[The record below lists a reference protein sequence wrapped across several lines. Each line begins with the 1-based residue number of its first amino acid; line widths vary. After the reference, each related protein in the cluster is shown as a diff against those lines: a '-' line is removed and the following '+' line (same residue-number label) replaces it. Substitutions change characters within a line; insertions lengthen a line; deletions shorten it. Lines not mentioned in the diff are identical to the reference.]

1 MAGMSEG
8 QQDYE
13 RLGAKRL
20 RLVDCT
26 APGELFSEYE
36 ASVGTGQV
44 HVWFE
49 RPEQGWSGAAA

>member
-1 MAGMSEG
+1 MMSAA
-8 QQDYE
+8 
-13 RLGAKRL
+13 LGGRA
-20 RLVDCT
+20 CT

-49 RPEQGWSGAAA
+49 RPGGGWTG